1 MIPAFPLRHPLSL
14 SGLWGCPNQVRFSR
28 TSPLRIHQQEKE
40 RSTPH
45 VCGSDRG
52 SELLPTR
59 QYSFA
64 RPRSFLLAP
73 DTYAVRVTGDFKAA
87 PGLTTA
93 RNGLSAFGG
102 FARLRLTH
110 LPLSGE
116 SPTIHQQ
123 EARLGIFLAVVACP
137 EQAANRA
144 SSWSRRQES
153 NPRQADYRSAVLPLN
168 YTGLERVGGI
178 EPPSPAWKAGA
189 LPLSYTRIARPIP
202 AGRSTFTSS
211 LA

>member
-1 MIPAFPLRHPLSL
+1 MAGGDPGFWHGPWPYLPGCAGEDHCRRQVPLYVLSHHHCAFTNKKKSDP
-14 SGLWGCPNQVRFSR
+14 
-28 TSPLRIHQQEKE
+28 
-40 RSTPH
+40 PH
-45 VCGSDRG
+45 VCGSDRD

-110 LPLSGE
+110 LSLSGE
-116 SPTIHQQ
+116 SPTTHQHGRQ
-123 EARLGIFLAVVACP
+123 LAR
-137 EQAANRA
+137 
-144 SSWSRRQES
+144 
-153 NPRQADYRSAVLPLN
+153 
-168 YTGLERVGGI
+168 
-178 EPPSPAWKAGA
+178 GA
-189 LPLSYTRIARPIP
+189 
-202 AGRSTFTSS
+202 
-211 LA
+211 

>member
-1 MIPAFPLRHPLSL
+1 MIPAY
-14 SGLWGCPNQVRFSR
+14 GVRFSPAR
-28 TSPLRIHQQEKE
+28 RQTSPCTYNASPLRIHQQEKE

-45 VCGSDRG
+45 VCGSDRD

-110 LPLSGE
+110 LSLSGE
-116 SPTIHQQ
+116 SPTIHQHGRQ
-123 EARLGIFLAVVACP
+123 LARGDRTLQSLRRVAPPRRFFLAWCAS
-137 EQAANRA
+137 QSHANCL

-178 EPPSPAWKAGA
+178 EPPS
-189 LPLSYTRIARPIP
+189 
-202 AGRSTFTSS
+202 
-211 LA
+211 

>member
-1 MIPAFPLRHPLSL
+1 MSPPSPSLRAFA
-14 SGLWGCPNQVRFSR
+14 
-28 TSPLRIHQQEKE
+28 SPLRIHQQEKE

-45 VCGSDRG
+45 VCGSDRD

-93 RNGLSAFGG
+93 RNDLSAFGG

-116 SPTIHQQ
+116 SPTIYQQ

-168 YTGLERVGGI
+168 YTGFERAVGI
-178 EPPSPAWKAGA
+178 EPTTSA
-189 LPLSYTRIARPIP
+189 LEGRCSTAELHPHRAPDSGRSLHLHLFSGIAR
-202 AGRSTFTSS
+202 
-211 LA
+211 

>member
-1 MIPAFPLRHPLSL
+1 MYFGCLSAYGRSGVEPQRITTAHSPTRSVADGWLTSPTYSL
-14 SGLWGCPNQVRFSR
+14 SRVAFAPLAHSRQRNQQR
-28 TSPLRIHQQEKE
+28 
-40 RSTPH
+40 
-45 VCGSDRG
+45 
-52 SELLPTR
+52 
-59 QYSFA
+59 
-64 RPRSFLLAP
+64 FLLAP

-116 SPTIHQQ
+116 SPTIYQQ

-168 YTGLERVGGI
+168 YTGYGAGGRNR
-178 EPPSPAWKAGA
+178 
-189 LPLSYTRIARPIP
+189 TPIP
-202 AGRSTFTSS
+202 GLEGRCSTIELHPPRTHQPDSF
-211 LA
+211 